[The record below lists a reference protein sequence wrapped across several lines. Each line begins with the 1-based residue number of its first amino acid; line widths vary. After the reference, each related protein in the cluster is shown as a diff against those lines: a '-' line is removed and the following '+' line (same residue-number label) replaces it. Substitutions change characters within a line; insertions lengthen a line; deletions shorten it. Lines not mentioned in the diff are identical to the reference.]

1 MRQDRK
7 DLRVLHVN
15 DCAFYAHRVL
25 EDARKR
31 GLPWGFYP
39 RAVADSSRAG
49 LAGKLDYARQGLA
62 WLAGLAS
69 RSLRVDLL
77 HIHSGSMLH
86 HTRFVPKKYVLTLH
100 GTDIRTL
107 QYDPRWQKSIQQGVR
122 GAAAVMYT
130 TPDLREHVVGLRAD
144 AIYLPVPIT
153 TGSLPARQADAYRS
167 PRIFFV
173 SRWDDSKG
181 AAEQLDTARELVRL
195 SRGRYEVLGLDW
207 GPYAVKAAESGVTLV
222 PKMSHQGFLEFL
234 GGCSLA
240 VGQSSGL
247 LGSSEL
253 EALGMGVPLY
263 MPLAPGL
270 YPNNPPVGW
279 GRSPDPAG
287 LAECITTE
295 LFHGS
300 DLERRASA
308 GVDWIEKHHST
319 AATVDKLL
327 AIYGQALR

>member
-1 MRQDRK
+1 
-7 DLRVLHVN
+7 
-15 DCAFYAHRVL
+15 
-25 EDARKR
+25 
-31 GLPWGFYP
+31 LPWGFYP
-39 RAVADSSRAG
+39 RAVADSRRAG

-130 TPDLREHVVGLRAD
+130 TPDLLEHVAGLRAD

-153 TGSLPARQADAYRS
+153 TSSLPARQVDASRS

-195 SRGRYEVLGLDW
+195 SRGRYEVVGLDW

-279 GRSPDPAG
+279 GGSADPAR
-287 LAECITTE
+287 LAECITRE
-295 LFHGS
+295 LFDGS
-300 DLERRASA
+300 DLEQRASA

-327 AIYGQALR
+327 EIYGQALR

>member
-1 MRQDRK
+1 MNQNSK
-7 DLRVLHVN
+7 DPRVLHVN
-15 DCAFYAHRVL
+15 DCAFYAHRIL
-25 EDARKR
+25 EDARTR
-31 GLPWGFYP
+31 GLPWRFYP
-39 RAVADSSRAG
+39 RAVADSKSAG
-49 LAGKLDYARQGLA
+49 LAGRLAYARQGLA
-62 WLAGLAS
+62 WLAGLAG
-69 RSLRVDLL
+69 RSLTVDLL

-107 QYDPRWQKSIQQGVR
+107 QYDPRWQKSIRQGVR

-130 TPDLREHVVGLRAD
+130 TPDLREHVIGLRPD

-153 TGSLPARQADAYRS
+153 TASLPSRQLDTTAR

-181 AAEQLDTARELVRL
+181 AAEQLATARELVRFNG
-195 SRGRYEVLGLDW
+195 GRYEVLGLDW
-207 GPYAVKAAESGVTLV
+207 GPYAAKAAESGVTLV
-222 PKMSHQGFLEFL
+222 PKMSHQEFLEFL
-234 GGCSLA
+234 ARCSVA

-253 EALGMGVPLY
+253 EALGLGVPLY
-263 MPLAPGL
+263 MPLAQGL

-279 GRSPDPAG
+279 GRSSDAAG
-287 LAECITTE
+287 LAACIAAE
-295 LFHGS
+295 LFNGT
-300 DLERRASA
+300 DREVRAAA

-319 AATVDKLL
+319 AATVDRLL
-327 AIYGQALR
+327 DIYGQALR